1 MKYEKLSKNGKIYLK
16 VNVKNDDSILLIFYS
31 EKGPSINK
39 VNNGFSFRYN
49 TGLVTLKESNY
60 NLKDEKVEIVKTDKN
75 NKKLKLSIPPLLK
88 DKNPTK
94 GIYSIKEFEA
104 NYLLRTTGK
113 TFALIEKE
121 MISSKEYISNGESK
135 IEIEFELKNLAS
147 IIFITVESE
156 TGELF
161 GYKSIYNPF
170 DVEIKPTQSEL
181 NEENKKGNFFADF
194 TRKLIYIILIVFLF
208 VGLLI
213 FIIYFRNK
221 KNKDNLLAQIK
232 ALSMRVSGKEDNEET
247 LISGDAINELQ

>member
-1 MKYEKLSKNGKIYLK
+1 MKYDTISKKGKIYLK
-16 VNVKNDDSILLIFYS
+16 VNVKNVDSILLIFYS
-31 EKGPSINK
+31 QKGASINK
-39 VNNGFSFRYN
+39 VNNGFSFKYY
-49 TGLVTLKESNY
+49 TGSSSLKESNY

-75 NKKLKLSIPPLLK
+75 NKKLILSIPPLLK

-147 IIFITVESE
+147 IIFITVQSE

-170 DVEIKPTQSEL
+170 NVEIKPTQAEL
-181 NEENKKGNFFADF
+181 EEENNKGHSNLI
-194 TRKLIYIILIVFLF
+194 KLFLIIILTLFLCI
-208 VGLLI
+208 GLI
-213 FIIYFRNK
+213 IGYIYFKNK
-221 KNKDNLLAQIK
+221 KNKDNLFAQII
-232 ALSMRVSGKEDNEET
+232 ALSMTVSGKEDKEET
-247 LISGDAINELQ
+247 LIAGDNVNQLQ